1 MCTVK
6 SWQDDHLD
14 SLFLATSEQQLF
26 GALVKLVRLEGF
38 DFDTVQSKRELA
50 QAFRALNLAWI
61 WQPVVDTNFEAVI
74 DLISRPPTTPHTC
87 NTEIS
92 HMTSTSSSS
101 FMFVSEGKLSS
112 FTIVRIR
119 NCWHP
124 QRGHVI
130 FGGGGGIIIPGACD
144 WLSLAEVVGYTVG
157 E

>member
-1 MCTVK
+1 
-6 SWQDDHLD
+6 
-14 SLFLATSEQQLF
+14 
-26 GALVKLVRLEGF
+26 
-38 DFDTVQSKRELA
+38 
-50 QAFRALNLAWI
+50 
-61 WQPVVDTNFEAVI
+61 
-74 DLISRPPTTPHTC
+74 
-87 NTEIS
+87 
-92 HMTSTSSSS
+92 
-101 FMFVSEGKLSS
+101 MFVSEGKLSS

>member
-1 MCTVK
+1 
-6 SWQDDHLD
+6 
-14 SLFLATSEQQLF
+14 
-26 GALVKLVRLEGF
+26 
-38 DFDTVQSKRELA
+38 
-50 QAFRALNLAWI
+50 
-61 WQPVVDTNFEAVI
+61 
-74 DLISRPPTTPHTC
+74 
-87 NTEIS
+87 
-92 HMTSTSSSS
+92 MTSTSSSS